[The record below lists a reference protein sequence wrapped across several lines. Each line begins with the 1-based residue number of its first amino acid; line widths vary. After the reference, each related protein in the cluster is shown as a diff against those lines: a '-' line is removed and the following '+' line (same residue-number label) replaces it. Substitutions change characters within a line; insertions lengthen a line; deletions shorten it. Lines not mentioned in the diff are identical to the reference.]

1 MARNATKNLAAWKLL
16 LSLAQGGGIS
26 EAAVAAGMDIAAC
39 SRLLRR
45 LEEELGFK
53 LIDHFSRP
61 AKLTQ
66 EAVSILPAVE
76 SFAESFDRL
85 QSVCRACRSIPFSV
99 NLGIPVNVPRRG
111 LFAVIKSYE
120 KIDPAM
126 RFVTVSDA
134 DHQDVL
140 DGKADVAYLPYR
152 PPAEGLL
159 LWRVNEIGNCLLAS
173 PAYLARCGIPEHP
186 RDLIDHAV
194 VVRSGRHYPV
204 TKQLECEGQCVPLMS
219 ARVAFSGDIPSG
231 REALLAG
238 EGIAIDFSFHAFKA
252 EIEAGLVQ
260 VVLPGWHRPA
270 WHMTLAA
277 SRTGMSNT
285 RLMSFCRWFAAHEAR
300 ASRIRAQEIQEYI
313 ARLKKSDRR

>member
-1 MARNATKNLAAWKLL
+1 MNKSLKEGSIKFIFSETEIDDYITGTPEYINAYNLSKQQIKHSEMARNATENLAAWKLL

-126 RFVTVSDA
+126 LKRI
-134 DHQDVL
+134 
-140 DGKADVAYLPYR
+140 VA
-152 PPAEGLL
+152 A
-159 LWRVNEIGNCLLAS
+159 AS
-173 PAYLARCGIPEHP
+173 
-186 RDLIDHAV
+186 
-194 VVRSGRHYPV
+194 
-204 TKQLECEGQCVPLMS
+204 
-219 ARVAFSGDIPSG
+219 
-231 REALLAG
+231 
-238 EGIAIDFSFHAFKA
+238 IAIALIKL
-252 EIEAGLVQ
+252 IL
-260 VVLPGWHRPA
+260 
-270 WHMTLAA
+270 
-277 SRTGMSNT
+277 
-285 RLMSFCRWFAAHEAR
+285 
-300 ASRIRAQEIQEYI
+300 
-313 ARLKKSDRR
+313 